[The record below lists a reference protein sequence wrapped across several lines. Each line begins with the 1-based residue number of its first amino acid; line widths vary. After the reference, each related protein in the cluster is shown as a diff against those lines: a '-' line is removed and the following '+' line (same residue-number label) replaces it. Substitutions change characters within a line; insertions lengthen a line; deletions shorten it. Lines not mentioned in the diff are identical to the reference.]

1 LFLYRAF
8 PALVSDV
15 IVLEGETLAGKCAIR
30 LVAGG
35 GEGEEGTKI
44 GPDEFD
50 DIVAVDERTGDNI
63 RSRDNISISLLI
75 LVPEVVPDEFSEKY
89 ALLEAPGPE
98 PEPEACAF

>member
-1 LFLYRAF
+1 MFLYRAF
-8 PALVSDV
+8 LALVADV
-15 IVLEGETLAGKCAIR
+15 VVLDGETLAGKCAIR
-30 LVAGG
+30 LVTGG
-35 GEGEEGTKI
+35 GEGEGTKI

-63 RSRDNISISLLI
+63 RSRDNISISLLT